1 MKLALALVL
10 VPSLALADVPPPA
23 PIPGAAPIPGVQQEP
38 TSPIAAQPAG
48 GYTVLPAL
56 PSNPSRGRKIGGGV
70 MIATGVA
77 MVIIGIVVL
86 GARPRVPDISAPGW
100 YDAQSTYDGET
111 VGGIMLIGGGA
122 VIAAGGGVL
131 LGTPSAPYGELP
143 GAPLL
148 TF

>member
-1 MKLALALVL
+1 MKLAIALLL

-23 PIPGAAPIPGVQQEP
+23 PIPLGPTQEP

-56 PSNPSRGRKIGGGV
+56 PTNPSRGRKIGGGV
-70 MIATGVA
+70 LIAGGVA
-77 MVIIGIVVL
+77 LAVIGVAL
-86 GARPRVPDISAPGW
+86 LAARPRVPDLSAPGW
-100 YDAQSTYDGET
+100 YDAQSTYDQET
-111 VGGIMLIGGGA
+111 VGGIMLIGFGVVA
-122 VIAAGGGVL
+122 AAGGGVL